1 MGTHE
6 RRVPVGTQGYYPKK
20 YTGMGW
26 VGFVS
31 GFHGYFRVGY
41 PKRLLILGTFGY
53 QIKSGVS
60 CFTNETRTP
69 LNPMTNTKGPRV
81 ENNI

>member
-20 YTGMGW
+20 FTGMGW

-41 PKRLLILGTFGY
+41 PKRLLILGTFWY
-53 QIKSGVS
+53 QGGVKVRAGILPTGLIPKS
-60 CFTNETRTP
+60 TQN
-69 LNPMTNTKGPRV
+69 
-81 ENNI
+81 